1 MRVMGVSMTK
11 VHCVHVLK
19 GDNETHYFVIKQKC
33 QYWWFTPVMLETQE
47 TGGLCFKGRPC
58 TVNRRTYLKNKLK
71 KAKELVM
78 WMNWQNAH
86 SNAQYWKEKEKE
98 ENTVVKKESFKK

>member
-1 MRVMGVSMTK
+1 V
-11 VHCVHVLK
+11 
-19 GDNETHYFVIKQKC
+19 
-33 QYWWFTPVMLETQE
+33 
-47 TGGLCFKGRPC
+47 RP
-58 TVNRRTYLKNKLK
+58 YLKNKLK